1 MRFNPR
7 IWTPIAQALV
17 AVNVAAVYF
26 AAESAEPVHATLH
39 GALGVACMLWAERL
53 RARATQALY
62 EGDET
67 QPELIPGEV
76 DHLRN
81 ELADVQE
88 RLDFAERMLTQ
99 RHEQDRVPHKG
110 Q

>member
-7 IWTPIAQALV
+7 IWTPIAQVLV
-17 AVNVAAVYF
+17 AVNVAGVYF
-26 AAESAEPVHATLH
+26 AAQATEPWHATLH

-53 RARATQALY
+53 RTRASQALA
-62 EGDET
+62 EGVET
-67 QPELIPGEV
+67 QPELMPGEV

-99 RHEQDRVPHKG
+99 RREEARVPKNG
-110 Q
+110 